1 MAKKKKTGP
10 AAPGTPT
17 PLRIDLDRQERRR
30 TVGETAVALPAV
42 SFDLKNGAA
51 TFQIAESEY
60 SRATEMSIPS
70 DWLVFLA
77 HYLRVRRA
85 FSSDVQMAEMLGLD
99 RTRLIAWKK
108 GASVPRHEHLR
119 YLADVATTVD
129 ALMNFLHPS
138 VIADWLIAPKFE
150 FEDRTP
156 VEMLREGRLPDVLM
170 SANATERGVSA
181 ARGGELLAMF
191 NAAATELNDA
201 DHAGRERLVDAFAHR
216 T

>member
-1 MAKKKKTGP
+1 
-10 AAPGTPT
+10 
-17 PLRIDLDRQERRR
+17 
-30 TVGETAVALPAV
+30 LPSV

-51 TFQIAESEY
+51 TFQIEESEY

-108 GASVPRHEHLR
+108 GTSAPRNEHLR
-119 YLADVATTVD
+119 YLADVATAVD
-129 ALMNFLHPS
+129 ALMQSLHPS
-138 VIADWLIAPKFE
+138 VVADWLTAPKVE
-150 FEDRTP
+150 FGNQTP

-170 SANATERGVSA
+170 SVKAIERERA
-181 ARGGELLAMF
+181 AVRQDELLAMF
-191 NAAATELNDA
+191 NTAAEELNETDRQE
-201 DHAGRERLVDAFAHR
+201 RERLVDAFAHR

>member
-1 MAKKKKTGP
+1 M
-10 AAPGTPT
+10 
-17 PLRIDLDRQERRR
+17 RIDPDRQERRR
-30 TVGETAVALPAV
+30 TVGETVVALPAV

-60 SRATEMSIPS
+60 SRATEISIPF

-108 GASVPRHEHLR
+108 GASVPRHEHLC
-119 YLADVATTVD
+119 YFADVATTVD

-138 VIADWLIAPKFE
+138 LVADWLTAPRTE
-150 FEDRTP
+150 FADRTP

-170 SANATERGVSA
+170 SVNATEHGVSA
-181 ARGGELLAMF
+181 AREGELLAMF

-201 DHAGRERLVDAFAHR
+201 DHAERERLVDAFAHR

>member
-1 MAKKKKTGP
+1 MAKKTRP
-10 AAPGTPT
+10 ADPARPASV
-17 PLRIDLDRQERRR
+17 RIDADRHERRR
-30 TVGETAVALPAV
+30 TVGETVVALPAV
-42 SFDLKNGAA
+42 SFDLKKGAA
-51 TFQIAESEY
+51 TFQIAESEN

-108 GASVPRHEHLR
+108 GASVPRYEHLR

-138 VIADWLIAPKFE
+138 VVADWLTASRL
-150 FEDRTP
+150 DLANSTP

-170 SANATERGVSA
+170 GVKALERERAA
-181 ARGGELLAMF
+181 ARQDEFLAMF
-191 NAAATELNDA
+191 NTAAEELNETDREE
-201 DHAGRERLVDAFAHR
+201 RERLVDAFAHH

>member
-1 MAKKKKTGP
+1 MAKKTNAADP
-10 AAPGTPT
+10 ARPT
-17 PLRIDLDRQERRR
+17 PVRIDSDRHDRRR
-30 TVGETAVALPAV
+30 TVGETVVALPAV
-42 SFDLKNGAA
+42 SFDLKNGSA
-51 TFQIAESEY
+51 TFQVAESEY

-77 HYLRVRRA
+77 HYFRVRRA

-108 GASVPRHEHLR
+108 GASVPRNEHLR

-129 ALMNFLHPS
+129 ALMNFLHPP
-138 VIADWLIAPKFE
+138 VVADWLTAPRLE
-150 FEDRTP
+150 FSDKTP

-170 SANATERGVSA
+170 SVDAAEQGVSA
-181 ARGGELLAMF
+181 ARKGELLAMF

-201 DHAGRERLVDAFAHR
+201 DHAERERLVDAFAHR